1 MWRTCAVRY
10 SVGHGN
16 RFPSAVAIIRLTLQK
31 HIVALSWIKLWA
43 RATSVF
49 RFQLLSMG
57 VTIRFPA
64 NTYTNVIRSE
74 SESETEP
81 RRGQLG
87 KRITHLDLP
96 LSRVGM

>member
-1 MWRTCAVRY
+1 
-10 SVGHGN
+10 
-16 RFPSAVAIIRLTLQK
+16 
-31 HIVALSWIKLWA
+31 
-43 RATSVF
+43 
-49 RFQLLSMG
+49 MG

-64 NTYTNVIRSE
+64 NTYTNVIRSG